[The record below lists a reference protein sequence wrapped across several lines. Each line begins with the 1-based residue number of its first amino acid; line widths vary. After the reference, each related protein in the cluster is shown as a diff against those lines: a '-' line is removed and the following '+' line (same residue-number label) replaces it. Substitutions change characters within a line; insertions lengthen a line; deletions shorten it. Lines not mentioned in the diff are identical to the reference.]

1 MEHELVYA
9 WDMYSDELCD
19 YWIQTYWFIAIDVL
33 GGVSGIRPSSRQ
45 GHPAGGTGRWF
56 PPFSRI
62 MCMFWNDLLMMIYY

>member
-1 MEHELVYA
+1 MEHEHVYA

-45 GHPAGGTGRWF
+45 GHPRVEQVGGSHLF
-56 PPFSRI
+56 
-62 MCMFWNDLLMMIYY
+62 LV